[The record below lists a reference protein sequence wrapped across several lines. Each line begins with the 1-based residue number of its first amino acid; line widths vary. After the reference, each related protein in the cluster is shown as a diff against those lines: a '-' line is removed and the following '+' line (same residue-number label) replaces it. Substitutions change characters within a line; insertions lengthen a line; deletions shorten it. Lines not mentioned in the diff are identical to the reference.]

1 MGTMRFCIE
10 TDVLQKPGRYKNAHR
25 LMNCS
30 GQAQLR
36 YHN

>member
-25 LMNCS
+25 LMNCL
-30 GQAQLR
+30 GQARLR
-36 YHN
+36 HPN

>member
-25 LMNCS
+25 LMNRS
-30 GQAQLR
+30 G
-36 YHN
+36 